1 MLIEQTQY
9 QSGHSTTEQ
18 VHTVET
24 LAKKAIISSDYIIF
38 ILMLD
43 TSNRAKIK
51 DQIGEILNESELLM
65 MNIWINDVA

>member
-38 ILMLD
+38 NLMLD
-43 TSNRAKIK
+43 TSKVFDLLNRAKIK
-51 DQIGEILNESELLM
+51 DQIGEILNESEL
-65 MNIWINDVA
+65 

>member
-1 MLIEQTQY
+1 MLIEQTHY

-43 TSNRAKIK
+43 TSKVFDLLNRAKIK
-51 DQIGEILNESELLM
+51 DQIGEILNESEL
-65 MNIWINDVA
+65 

>member
-43 TSNRAKIK
+43 TSKVFDLLNRAKIK
-51 DQIGEILNESELLM
+51 DQIGEILNESKL
-65 MNIWINDVA
+65 

>member
-43 TSNRAKIK
+43 ISKVFDLLNRAKIK
-51 DQIGEILNESELLM
+51 DQIGEILNESEL
-65 MNIWINDVA
+65 

>member
-38 ILMLD
+38 FLMLD
-43 TSNRAKIK
+43 TSKVFDLLNRAKIK
-51 DQIGEILNESELLM
+51 DQIGEILNESEL
-65 MNIWINDVA
+65 

>member
-9 QSGHSTTEQ
+9 HSGHSTTEQ

-43 TSNRAKIK
+43 TSKVFDLLNRAKIK
-51 DQIGEILNESELLM
+51 DQIGEILNESEL
-65 MNIWINDVA
+65 

>member
-9 QSGHSTTEQ
+9 QSSHSTTEQ

-43 TSNRAKIK
+43 TSKVFDLLNRAKIK
-51 DQIGEILNESELLM
+51 DQIGEILNESEL
-65 MNIWINDVA
+65 